1 MLFPASPLSTVL
13 PATGTLAAAFSL
25 TSLLHSPL
33 LITQRAVAFT
43 RLPSSSVMF
52 LLRKPFR
59 PDDGNNGGGEG
70 GTRGRTFR

>member
-1 MLFPASPLSTVL
+1 M
-13 PATGTLAAAFSL
+13 
-25 TSLLHSPL
+25 SLLHSPL